1 MNSYNGFKPD
11 ELIITTGGGKVQSAG
26 FTIFNRFLTNKIH
39 PMYTINNKT
48 QLSSKPIDKVSS
60 LFDGFVVPIGLHLS
74 HHDAKEEEN
83 VCDNSSYE
91 NAEVIGEDI
100 YDALLH
106 LSGQQKELEKKPTK
120 HKNKNTNKKD
130 IAQKKNKTKK
140 NKKEDNIKKS

>member
-1 MNSYNGFKPD
+1 MNNYNGFKPD

-48 QLSSKPIDKVSS
+48 QLSSKPVDKVSS

-74 HHDAKEEEN
+74 HHDEKEEEN
-83 VCDNSSYE
+83 VSYE

-100 YDALLH
+100 YDTLLY
-106 LSGQQKELEKKPTK
+106 LSGRQELEKKPK

-130 IAQKKNKTKK
+130 ISQKKNKTKK
-140 NKKEDNIKKS
+140 NKKEDNNIKKS